1 MSREARY
8 ELVEA
13 YKAARMLKTHAIMP
27 ILAIIALAIVQA
39 ILLAPI
45 YNPLALSQV
54 NPARRPQFIA
64 SSIADFFTYTT
75 ITTAVFSLLTWFF
88 MGLATIHIARLVRS
102 KWELFGLVIVVA
114 AALSSIMLG
123 YNAVVLRDAVY
134 EASLRALSRPEI
146 ASIIANMGVHLS
158 ARDLEAY
165 AEAIAEAMSDIKGLD
180 AHFAIGIVAAT
191 FSAIPPLLAI
201 LAIEPLAR
209 RIESKWPRIL
219 QILLALMLLYTITS
233 IIPSPSLALI
243 GAILSLVNI
252 LEPIAAWLTANR
264 IKRYVEEKLLETQ

>member
-1 MSREARY
+1 VNGLSREARY

-13 YKAARMLKTHAIMP
+13 YRAARMLKTHAIMP

-39 ILLAPI
+39 VLLTPI

-54 NPARRPQFIA
+54 NPAGRPQFIA
-64 SSIADFFTYTT
+64 SSIADFLTYTT

-102 KWELFGLVIVVA
+102 KRELFGLVIVVV
-114 AALSSIMLG
+114 AALSSTMLG
-123 YNAVVLRDAVY
+123 YNAVVLRDAMY
-134 EASLRALSRPEI
+134 KASLRALSRPEI

-158 ARDLEAY
+158 ARDLETY
-165 AEAIAEAMSDIKGLD
+165 AEAIAEAMSGIKGLD
-180 AHFAIGIVAAT
+180 AHFAIGMIAAT

-233 IIPSPSLALI
+233 IIPLPGLALV

-264 IKRYVEEKLLETQ
+264 IKRYVESF